1 MHWLKWEEG
10 SRKWEV
16 GGEKIKIRLNEFGR
30 EKNSFSFSLLTST
43 FLLHLPPLPPF
54 RDTLRARG
62 VCSRIPHLP
71 PVYRIYGL
79 SSMYCLNEKT
89 ASFKTLILYHIKG
102 FNPKNQNYKTCKG
115 CAGFTPTGAQGFG
128 KDCAPFIGV
137 LMHNLLQ
144 TTSSIGNNHNNL

>member
-1 MHWLKWEEG
+1 MEVESGRLEV
-10 SRKWEV
+10 RK
-16 GGEKIKIRLNEFGR
+16 NEFGR
-30 EKNSFSFSLLTST
+30 KKKL
-43 FLLHLPPLPPF
+43 FLLLPSHVHLPTSPSPLHPF

-115 CAGFTPTGAQGFG
+115 CAGFTPKGAQGFG